1 METGEDVRSKGDT
14 NITLPTTLA
23 DVILWWPVPAKA
35 KFIDIFGTIDVIDR
49 PGLGGYSHRLANVI
63 PRANI
68 SPMLAPEGEV

>member
-1 METGEDVRSKGDT
+1 
-14 NITLPTTLA
+14 
-23 DVILWWPVPAKA
+23 VPAKA

-68 SPMLAPEGEV
+68 SPILAPEGEL